1 LPIKILLIWRNPV
14 NPVETYRLLPVR
26 YQPAPAELFIE
37 NRRRLAAALPP
48 GALVILHA
56 NDIMPTNADGT
67 LGFAQNSDLYYLS
80 GIDQEETVLILFP
93 DAPDPKQR
101 EILCVRETSELIA
114 VWEGDKLT
122 QTQARERSGIQKIV
136 WTSEFEILFRQ
147 LMCQASV
154 VFLNGNEHPRA
165 SIAVETRELRFA
177 RRCQHEYPLH
187 RYERLSPLLYPLRGI
202 KSPHEIALLKEAC
215 RITRDGFMRLLK
227 FVRPGVHEFEVE
239 AELAHEFIRQRS
251 GGFAYTPIIASGANA
266 CVLHYVT
273 NHCRCEDGQVL
284 LLDIAAKYANYN
296 ADLTRSIPVNG
307 RYTDRQR
314 DVYNAVLRVFRA
326 CCDML
331 KPGVIIREYQE
342 KVGEFMNDELIR
354 LGLIDP
360 KAVADQDP
368 EKPLYKKY
376 FMHGTSHHLGIDVH
390 DVTPAWQPIQAGM
403 VFTVEPG
410 IYIREEGLGIRL
422 ENDILIGETGNTDL
436 MADIP
441 IEAEEIEALMK

>member
-1 LPIKILLIWRNPV
+1 MPIKILFIWRNPV
-14 NPVETYRLLPVR
+14 NPVETYRPLPVR

-101 EILCVRETSELIA
+101 EILFVRETSELIA
-114 VWEGDKLT
+114 IWEGDKLT

-147 LMCQASV
+147 LMCQASI

-187 RYERLSPLLYPLRGI
+187 RYERLSPVLYPLRGI
-202 KSPHEIALLKEAC
+202 KSPHEIALLREAC

-227 FVRPGVHEFEVE
+227 FVRPGVHEHEVE

-284 LLDIAAKYANYN
+284 LLDVAAKYANYN

-314 DVYNAVLRVFRA
+314 DVYNAVLRVFRS

-342 KVGEFMNDELIR
+342 KVGELMNDELIR

-390 DVTPAWQPIQAGM
+390 DVPPAWQPIQAGM